1 MAKNTT
7 KNTIST
13 INQIFDDLDKYRLFC
28 SQYGYYFD
36 EADLY
41 DQRNFVYRQ
50 FQRFLSGKPVKN
62 QWEVDYLKWKEQEAA
77 KLAKS

>member
-41 DQRNFVYRQ
+41 RSAEYKEWQDRRKKRQQWLQRNGQTTNNYRNN
-50 FQRFLSGKPVKN
+50 RGR
-62 QWEVDYLKWKEQEAA
+62 
-77 KLAKS
+77 